1 MDDIVQDIVLRDTVL
16 SARGLTKDYR
26 ADRERIPV
34 LRGIDLDVRAGEMV
48 SIVGPSG
55 SGKSTLLYCL
65 AGLERPSAGEVL
77 LGEVAVH
84 SASAAALARLRRDRI
99 GFVFQAYNLIP
110 SLSVRENVALPAR
123 LARRRRPDVAGALA
137 AVGLDGHAHKR
148 PGQLSGGQQQRVAI
162 ARALAATPSILFADE
177 PTGALDQAAG
187 NRPRPPARLRPRAAW
202 CSSRT
207 TWTPPRRPTARSCC
221 ATASSSR
228 NSPEPPPPA
237 APGRAAPRTDGTCG
251 RDDPRRRNGGR
262 GMIGLLG
269 AELRTEW
276 RSWAGLVLV
285 AAVAGLA
292 IGVGLSDDGDRDP
305 RRRAIRGGVHGRRLH
320 GADLQ
325 RCERGRGGVRRGP
338 SCRGTRAERRT
349 RAGS

>member
-1 MDDIVQDIVLRDTVL
+1 MDDIVRQDIVPRDTVL

-187 NRPRPPARLRPRAAW
+187 HIVLDLLRDYASDRRCVVLVTHDLDAAARADRTIVLRDGLIVAELVGATPAQLLDAQHRA
-202 CSSRT
+202 RT
-207 TWTPPRRPTARSCC
+207 A
-221 ATASSSR
+221 
-228 NSPEPPPPA
+228 PA
-237 APGRAAPRTDGTCG
+237 AGPMPAAGT
-251 RDDPRRRNGGR
+251 
-262 GMIGLLG
+262 
-269 AELRTEW
+269 
-276 RSWAGLVLV
+276 V
-285 AAVAGLA
+285 AAA
-292 IGVGLSDDGDRDP
+292 
-305 RRRAIRGGVHGRRLH
+305 
-320 GADLQ
+320 
-325 RCERGRGGVRRGP
+325 
-338 SCRGTRAERRT
+338 
-349 RAGS
+349 